1 MSVRAQ
7 WGAAVLLL
15 TLHGPPAIACGYCIE
30 DKVAAVYDYAV
41 VMKALEQNHHVAFFA
56 IDGPLVADDATYRA
70 IMAIVASARGV
81 DKGSARVSVE
91 SASLSF
97 GFDPKRTRLVEV
109 QRTLETRLAPR
120 RLSLLPLQVTDGTLR
135 PQVGGQ

>member
-1 MSVRAQ
+1 LSVRAQ
-7 WGAAVLLL
+7 CGTAVLLL
-15 TLHGPPAIACGYCIE
+15 ALHGLSAIACGHCIE

-41 VMKALEQNHHVAFFA
+41 VMKALERKHHVAFFA
-56 IDGPLVADDATYRA
+56 IDGPLVADEAAYRA
-70 IMAIVASARGV
+70 ITAILASARGV

-109 QRTLETRLAPR
+109 QRALETRLAPKQ
-120 RLSLLPLQVTDGTLR
+120 LSLLPLQVMDGTLR
-135 PQVGGQ
+135 PQVAGQ